1 MKSLNTFFVIIFS
14 AFTFFSLGQNYVDTV
29 YNIETDFD
37 VNFDTVVDFAGNNR
51 ILAMDISYP
60 TNDSVSQC
68 GRPLLVAVHGG
79 AWIAGDKSEGNIS
92 RIRADFAKRG
102 YTTASVNYR
111 LGQFH
116 TSTAVNCNTQVFGL
130 EWNCLNMGDTSE
142 WYRGYYRGV
151 QDVNSAIRYLV
162 NNASDYG
169 IDPEQIFI
177 VGESA
182 GGFIAMGVAYIDD
195 MAEVPQSQI
204 SAMPNISAPNAMYE
218 APCIQ
223 GYGLDTSIA
232 SMNLSRPA
240 LGNYDDGGNYP
251 ILSSYKIKGV
261 GNIFG
266 GVFNNIF
273 VSSQG
278 VPPPLYL
285 FHQPNDLI
293 VPFNSAKVFAGY
305 NACLLNAPFNCGYI
319 VNRPTIVGSNGIK
332 QIIDDLASQGQNV
345 PDYITDFSNNTTPCS
360 TQPGQGHAYDN
371 FWLRTSNM
379 ATFFAP
385 NISACEL
392 GINENKNNFPFV
404 VYPNPAGES
413 VIFIKGKI
421 LGYEQVKI
429 TNLQGKNLVDFEN
442 NKFGECSVN
451 IVDLPRGLYII
462 SVTQNQVTYRSRFV
476 KM

>member
-1 MKSLNTFFVIIFS
+1 M
-14 AFTFFSLGQNYVDTV
+14 
-29 YNIETDFD
+29 
-37 VNFDTVVDFAGNNR
+37 
-51 ILAMDISYP
+51 
-60 TNDSVSQC
+60 
-68 GRPLLVAVHGG
+68 
-79 AWIAGDKSEGNIS
+79 
-92 RIRADFAKRG
+92 
-102 YTTASVNYR
+102 
-111 LGQFH
+111 
-116 TSTAVNCNTQVFGL
+116 FGL

-429 TNLQGKNLVDFEN
+429 TNLQGKNLVDFDN